1 MIKIKKIQI
10 ERFRSIINMDF
21 QISEDNNLIAVCG
34 QNNVGKTNSL
44 RAINIFFNPEQ
55 YDPEIDMPRIKH
67 ATGGGATH
75 PKITITFYDDKA
87 NKYCCITRKMDK
99 YCKGEE
105 NLSGYQYTLRGKK
118 KIDRVQMELKKIED
132 LLNQIEFVYVESINV
147 LMPDLIDKLTNDVI
161 DVQYNKARFSET
173 KKKLKESYDL
183 YIDGLREIMDSFAQD
198 ISQTFSSFQPNWSVK
213 FHVPKYSDTFRQLI
227 SDDVYLQ
234 LDDCGSIGIEDKGAG
249 LQRLATILLQFEMLG
264 RLHTKKQ
271 VIACIDEPDVYL
283 HEGLQRKLKKF
294 FDEKAETMQ
303 LIYTT
308 HSKVFINPYNM
319 KNVFLLS
326 ANQRLQYSA
335 RKTRIISVVETYLEN
350 IENEEG
356 YKKICQH
363 LGIENTIT
371 EPLEKYN
378 LIVEGQCDKMY
389 ISELC
394 HFFGIEEPNIIPLN
408 GADNAVK
415 FLEFYD
421 AYYSYMQNENKPMIK
436 VLLDNDS
443 KGRTVYNQLNSK
455 KKNYE
460 ALTVEC
466 LLIQNFLGNADMRP
480 EHNVTNNE
488 IEDLMYPEVICYL
501 VNSILP
507 KMKLNKINTK
517 NVCKNITKSSFKI
530 KGILSLCDHEKDEK
544 NPEEGTKISFC
555 SSSNNTNQFK
565 NSMAEMFKIE
575 ANINLL
581 DLLVECDSKY
591 PYVRTYIADICK
603 ATSSREMH

>member
-1 MIKIKKIQI
+1 
-10 ERFRSIINMDF
+10 
-21 QISEDNNLIAVCG
+21 
-34 QNNVGKTNSL
+34 
-44 RAINIFFNPEQ
+44 
-55 YDPEIDMPRIKH
+55 MPRIKH
-67 ATGGGATH
+67 ATGGGAIH
-75 PKITITFYDDKA
+75 PKISFVLHDDKT
-87 NKYCCITRKMDK
+87 NKYYCTVRKMDK
-99 YCKGEE
+99 FCKGEE
-105 NLSGYQYTLRGKK
+105 DLSGYRYVLKGKTK
-118 KIDRVQMELKKIED
+118 TDKVQMNPKEIRELLE
-132 LLNQIEFVYVESINV
+132 QIEFVYVESINV
-147 LMPDLIDKLTNDVI
+147 LMPELIDKLTNDVI

-183 YIDGLREIMDSFAQD
+183 YVDGLREIMDSFAED
-198 ISQTFSSFQPNWSVK
+198 ISQTFKNFQSNWSVK
-213 FHVPKYSDTFRQLI
+213 FNVPKYSETFRQLI

-283 HEGLQRKLKKF
+283 HEGLQRKLKRF
-294 FDEKAETMQ
+294 FDEKSQTMQ

-326 ANQRLQYSA
+326 ANQYTQYSK
-335 RKTRIISVVETYLEN
+335 RKMKDINVVETYLDN

-363 LGIENTIT
+363 LGIENTIA
-371 EPLEKYN
+371 EPLDKFN

-394 HFFGIEEPNIIPLN
+394 HFFGIEEPNIISLN

-415 FLEFYD
+415 FLDFYE
-421 AYYSYMQNENKPMIK
+421 AYYSSAQNTIAPTIK
-436 VLLDNDS
+436 LLLDNDS
-443 KGRTVYNQLNSK
+443 KGREVYNKLKSK
-455 KKNYE
+455 KRDYK
-460 ALTVEC
+460 ALNVEC
-466 LLIQNFLGNADMRP
+466 LLTQNFLGDADIRT
-480 EHNVTNNE
+480 EHNSTNNE

-501 VNSILP
+501 INSILP
-507 KMKLNKINTK
+507 KMKLKK
-517 NVCKNITKSSFKI
+517 MNVKSICKNITKKSFKI

-544 NPEEGTKISFC
+544 NPEEGVKISFC

-565 NSMAEMFKIE
+565 NTMAEMFKIE

-581 DLLVECDSKY
+581 DLLIECDAKY
-591 PYVRTYIADICK
+591 PYVRAYITDICK
-603 ATSSREMH
+603 PSLVDN

>member
-1 MIKIKKIQI
+1 MIKIKEIQI
-10 ERFRSIINMDF
+10 ERFRSIINMSL
-21 QISEDNNLIAVCG
+21 QINEDSNLMAVCG
-34 QNNVGKTNSL
+34 QNNVGKTNLL
-44 RAINIFFNPEQ
+44 RAINVFFNPEQ
-55 YDPEIDMPRIKH
+55 YEPKIDMPRIKH

-75 PKITITFYDDKA
+75 PKITLVFHNDKTNKFY
-87 NKYCCITRKMDK
+87 CIVRKMDK
-99 YCKGEE
+99 FCKGEE
-105 NLSGYQYTLRGKK
+105 DLFGYKYVLKGKTK
-118 KIDRVQMELKKIED
+118 TDKNQMNSKEIED
-132 LLNQIEFVYVESINV
+132 LLEQIEFVYVESINV
-147 LMPDLIDKLTNDVI
+147 LMPELIDKLTNDVI

-183 YIDGLREIMDSFAQD
+183 YVDGLREIMDSFAED
-198 ISQTFSSFQPNWSVK
+198 ISQTFKDFQTNWSVK
-213 FHVPKYSDTFRQLI
+213 FNVPKYSETFRQLI

-294 FDEKAETMQ
+294 FDDKSQTMQ

-308 HSKVFINPYNM
+308 HSKAFINPYNM

-326 ANQRLQYSA
+326 ANQYKQYSK
-335 RKTRIISVVETYLEN
+335 RKMKDISVVETFLEN

-363 LGIENTIT
+363 LGIENTIA
-371 EPLEKYN
+371 EPLDKFN
-378 LIVEGQCDKMY
+378 LIVEGQCDKLY

-394 HFFGIEEPNIIPLN
+394 HFFGIEEPNIISLN

-415 FLEFYD
+415 FLDFYE
-421 AYYSYMQNENKPMIK
+421 AYYGSAQNANIPTIK
-436 VLLDNDS
+436 LLLDNDS
-443 KGRTVYNQLNSK
+443 KGRDVYNKLRTK
-455 KKNYE
+455 IRDYK
-460 ALTVEC
+460 ALRVEC
-466 LLIQNFLGNADMRP
+466 ILIQNFLGDADIRT
-480 EHNVTNNE
+480 EHNSTNNE

-501 VNSILP
+501 INLILP
-507 KMKLNKINTK
+507 KMKLNKMNTK
-517 NVCKNITKSSFKI
+517 RICKNITKKTFKI

-544 NPEEGTKISFC
+544 NPEEGVKISFC

-565 NSMAEMFKIE
+565 NTMAEMFKIE

-581 DLLVECDSKY
+581 DLLIECDRKY
-591 PYVRTYIADICK
+591 PYVREYIVDICK
-603 ATSSREMH
+603 PSATID

>member
-1 MIKIKKIQI
+1 MIKIKEIQI
-10 ERFRSIINMDF
+10 ERFRSIINMSF

-44 RAINIFFNPEQ
+44 RAINVFFNPEQ
-55 YDPEIDMPRIKH
+55 YDPKNDMPRIKH

-75 PKITITFYDDKA
+75 PKITLTLYDDKA
-87 NKYCCITRKMDK
+87 NRFYCIVRKMDK
-99 YCKGEE
+99 YCKGAED
-105 NLSGYQYTLRGKK
+105 LSGYQYILRGKK
-118 KIDRVQMELKKIED
+118 KTDKVEMGLKEIEELLK
-132 LLNQIEFVYVESINV
+132 QIEFVYVESINV
-147 LMPDLIDKLTNDVI
+147 LMPELIDKLTNDVI

-183 YIDGLREIMDSFAQD
+183 YVDGLREIMDSFAQD
-198 ISQTFSSFQPNWSVK
+198 ISQTFKSFQPNWSVK
-213 FHVPKYSDTFRQLI
+213 FNVPKYSETFRQLI

-249 LQRLATILLQFEMLG
+249 LQRLATVLLQFEMLG

-294 FDEKAETMQ
+294 FDEKSETMQ

-326 ANQRLQYSA
+326 ANQHIQYSE
-335 RKTRIISVVETYLEN
+335 RKKRDISVVETYLEN

-356 YKKICQH
+356 YRKICQH
-363 LGIENTIT
+363 LGIENTIA
-371 EPLEKYN
+371 EPLDNFN

-394 HFFGIEEPNIIPLN
+394 RFFGIEEPNIISLN

-415 FLEFYD
+415 FLEFYE
-421 AYYSYMQNENKPMIK
+421 AYYSSVQNENTPIIK
-436 VLLDNDS
+436 LLLDNDS
-443 KGRTVYNQLNSK
+443 KGREVYNKLKSK
-455 KKNYE
+455 KKDYK
-460 ALTVEC
+460 ALKVEC
-466 LLIQNFLGNADMRP
+466 LLTQNFLGDADVRA
-480 EHNVTNNE
+480 EHNSTNNE
-488 IEDLMYPEVICYL
+488 IEDLIYPEVICYL
-501 VNSILP
+501 INSILP
-507 KMKLNKINTK
+507 KMKLNKMNTK
-517 NVCKNITKSSFKI
+517 SICKNITKRSFKI

-544 NPEEGTKISFC
+544 NPEEGVKISFC

-565 NSMAEMFKIE
+565 NTMAEMFKVE

-581 DLLVECDSKY
+581 DLLVECDLKY
-591 PYVRTYIADICK
+591 PYVRTYITDICK
-603 ATSSREMH
+603 QSVIDN